1 MAENPKAK
9 DDPAT
14 KVASGK
20 RNRQAVMED
29 VSPASNPN
37 VPIRPTTNKDPGK
50 VPTPEQLA
58 PIAQQNSNVGIQ
70 QPSNPVPTRPAGS
83 PPRQPLNV
91 DQNADKQDRDY
102 IFGLDRKQLE
112 DYAKDPRKLSPSQ
125 RALVDE
131 AKYQFMSG
139 THELQSESDKRL
151 FSDAVNPNT
160 AEYAQRQRQAYQQGI
175 SQPLTAQDRAD
186 ITGFEQGRYRIP
198 TPVPNQQMQ
207 RQKQADA
214 IALDDSTIVERL
226 QNLAKKQGRDWSK
239 LNEGQIQQMVS
250 DYRLRMAKTGQAAER
265 LGQAPATT
273 TTTTTQQTPATQQ
286 TQATQLVPTIGGVPT
301 RTNTPSHQRDLDYFT
316 RVATSRT
323 ANPEDREM
331 ARGYLIVN
339 QIRNDP
345 KLKERYGRM
354 LDKDIRTLE
363 KQLQSQARTE
373 ERQAPHIRKARGIA
387 GTQAEQLRQLKRTN
401 PKSYQ
406 LQLWREVLRQP
417 QYRGIEMQLGF

>member
-37 VPIRPTTNKDPGK
+37 VPIRPTTNNDPGK

-112 DYAKDPRKLSPSQ
+112 DYAKDPGKLSPSQ

-214 IALDDSTIVERL
+214 TALDDSTIVERL

-239 LNEGQIQQMVS
+239 LKEGQIQQMVS

-265 LGQAPATT
+265 LGQAPA
-273 TTTTTQQTPATQQ
+273 TTTQQTPATQQ

-401 PKSYQ
+401 PKAYQ

>member
-37 VPIRPTTNKDPGK
+37 VPIRPTTNNDPGK

-112 DYAKDPRKLSPSQ
+112 DYAKDPGKLSPSQ

-151 FSDAVNPNT
+151 FSNAVNPNT

-186 ITGFEQGRYRIP
+186 MSGFEQGRYRIP

-265 LGQAPATT
+265 LGQAPATQQA
-273 TTTTTQQTPATQQ
+273 TTQQATTQQAPAT
-286 TQATQLVPTIGGVPT
+286 TQLVPTIGGVPT

-401 PKSYQ
+401 PKAYQ

>member
-37 VPIRPTTNKDPGK
+37 VPIRPTTNNDPGK

-112 DYAKDPRKLSPSQ
+112 DYAKDPGKLSPSQ

-151 FSDAVNPNT
+151 FSNAVNPNT

-186 ITGFEQGRYRIP
+186 MSGFEQGRYRIP

-265 LGQAPATT
+265 LGQAPAT
-273 TTTTTQQTPATQQ
+273 QQPQQAT
-286 TQATQLVPTIGGVPT
+286 TQLVPTIGGVPT

-373 ERQAPHIRKARGIA
+373 ERQAPHIRNARGIA

-401 PKSYQ
+401 PKAYQ

>member
-37 VPIRPTTNKDPGK
+37 VPIRPTTNNDPGK

-112 DYAKDPRKLSPSQ
+112 DYAKDPGKLSPSQ

-151 FSDAVNPNT
+151 FSNAVNPNM

-186 ITGFEQGRYRIP
+186 MSGFEQGRYRIP

-265 LGQAPATT
+265 LGQAPATQQA
-273 TTTTTQQTPATQQ
+273 TTQQAT
-286 TQATQLVPTIGGVPT
+286 TQLVPTIGGVPT

-323 ANPEDREM
+323 ANPEDQEM

-401 PKSYQ
+401 PKAYQ

>member
-37 VPIRPTTNKDPGK
+37 VPIRPTTNNDPGK

-112 DYAKDPRKLSPSQ
+112 DYAKDPGKLSPSQ

-151 FSDAVNPNT
+151 FSNAVNPNT

-186 ITGFEQGRYRIP
+186 MSGFEQGRYRIP

-265 LGQAPATT
+265 LGQAPAT
-273 TTTTTQQTPATQQ
+273 QQPQQAT
-286 TQATQLVPTIGGVPT
+286 TQLVPTIGGVPT

-401 PKSYQ
+401 PKAYQ

>member
-1 MAENPKAK
+1 
-9 DDPAT
+9 
-14 KVASGK
+14 
-20 RNRQAVMED
+20 MED

-37 VPIRPTTNKDPGK
+37 VPIRPTTNNDPGK

-139 THELQSESDKRL
+139 THELQSEYDKRL

-214 IALDDSTIVERL
+214 TALDDSTIVERL

-273 TTTTTQQTPATQQ
+273 TTTTQQTPATQQ
-286 TQATQLVPTIGGVPT
+286 PQQATTQLVPTIGGVPT

-373 ERQAPHIRKARGIA
+373 ERQAPHIRKARGIT

-401 PKSYQ
+401 PKAYQ

>member
-37 VPIRPTTNKDPGK
+37 VPIRPTTNNDPGK

-112 DYAKDPRKLSPSQ
+112 DYAKDPGKLTPSQ

-139 THELQSESDKRL
+139 THELQSESDKQL
-151 FSDAVNPNT
+151 FSNAVNPNT

-175 SQPLTAQDRAD
+175 SQPLTTQDRAD

-207 RQKQADA
+207 RQKQADS

-239 LNEGQIQQMVS
+239 LKEGQIQQMIS
-250 DYRLRMAKTGQAAER
+250 DYRLGMTKAGQAAER

-273 TTTTTQQTPATQQ
+273 QQATTQQAT
-286 TQATQLVPTIGGVPT
+286 TQLVPTIGGVPT

-345 KLKERYGRM
+345 KLNERYERM
-354 LDKDIRTLE
+354 LDKDIRTFE

-373 ERQAPHIRKARGIA
+373 ERQAPHIRKARGIT

-401 PKSYQ
+401 PKAYQ

>member
-37 VPIRPTTNKDPGK
+37 VPIRPTTNNDPGK

-112 DYAKDPRKLSPSQ
+112 DYAKDPGKLSPSQ

-151 FSDAVNPNT
+151 FSNAVNPNT

-186 ITGFEQGRYRIP
+186 MSGFEQGRYRIP

-265 LGQAPATT
+265 LGQAPAT
-273 TTTTTQQTPATQQ
+273 QQPQQAT
-286 TQATQLVPTIGGVPT
+286 TQLVPTIGGVPT

-345 KLKERYGRM
+345 KLKERYERM

-401 PKSYQ
+401 PKAYQ

>member
-29 VSPASNPN
+29 IAPASNPDI
-37 VPIRPTTNKDPGK
+37 PIRPTTNNDPGK

-112 DYAKDPRKLSPSQ
+112 DYAKDPGKLSPSQ

-151 FSDAVNPNT
+151 FSNAVNPNT

-175 SQPLTAQDRAD
+175 SQPLTVQDIAD
-186 ITGFEQGRYRIP
+186 MSGFEQGRYRIP

-265 LGQAPATT
+265 LGQAPAT
-273 TTTTTQQTPATQQ
+273 QQPQQAT
-286 TQATQLVPTIGGVPT
+286 TQLVPTIGGVPT

-401 PKSYQ
+401 PKAYQ

>member
-1 MAENPKAK
+1 
-9 DDPAT
+9 
-14 KVASGK
+14 
-20 RNRQAVMED
+20 MED

-37 VPIRPTTNKDPGK
+37 VPIRPTTNNDPGK

-112 DYAKDPRKLSPSQ
+112 DYAKDPGKLSPSQ

-139 THELQSESDKRL
+139 THELQSGSDKRL
-151 FSDAVNPNT
+151 FSNAVNPNT

-186 ITGFEQGRYRIP
+186 MSGFEQGRYRIP

-265 LGQAPATT
+265 LGQAPAT
-273 TTTTTQQTPATQQ
+273 QQPQQAT
-286 TQATQLVPTIGGVPT
+286 TQLVPTIGGVPT

-323 ANPEDREM
+323 ANPEDQEM

-401 PKSYQ
+401 PKAYQ

>member
-37 VPIRPTTNKDPGK
+37 VPIRPTTNNDPGK

-112 DYAKDPRKLSPSQ
+112 DYAKDPGKLSPSQ

-151 FSDAVNPNT
+151 FSNAVNPNT

-186 ITGFEQGRYRIP
+186 MSGFEQGRYRIP

-214 IALDDSTIVERL
+214 IALDDSIIVERL

-265 LGQAPATT
+265 LGQAPAT
-273 TTTTTQQTPATQQ
+273 QQAT
-286 TQATQLVPTIGGVPT
+286 TQLVPTIGGVPT

-401 PKSYQ
+401 PKAYQ

>member
-273 TTTTTQQTPATQQ
+273 TTTQQTPATQQ

>member
-20 RNRQAVMED
+20 RNRQAVTED

-37 VPIRPTTNKDPGK
+37 VPIRPTTNNDPGK

-112 DYAKDPRKLSPSQ
+112 DYAKDPGKLSPSQ

-139 THELQSESDKRL
+139 THELQSESDKQL
-151 FSDAVNPNT
+151 FSNAVNPNT

-175 SQPLTAQDRAD
+175 SQPLTTQDRAD

-239 LNEGQIQQMVS
+239 LKEGQIQQMIS
-250 DYRLRMAKTGQAAER
+250 DYRLGMTKAGQAAER

-273 TTTTTQQTPATQQ
+273 QQATTQQAPAT
-286 TQATQLVPTIGGVPT
+286 TQLVPTIGGVPT

-401 PKSYQ
+401 PKAYQ

>member
-1 MAENPKAK
+1 
-9 DDPAT
+9 
-14 KVASGK
+14 
-20 RNRQAVMED
+20 MED

-37 VPIRPTTNKDPGK
+37 VPIRPTTNNDPGK

-112 DYAKDPRKLSPSQ
+112 DYAKDPGKLSPSQ

-151 FSDAVNPNT
+151 FSNAVNPNT
-160 AEYAQRQRQAYQQGI
+160 EEYAQRQRQAYQQGI

-186 ITGFEQGRYRIP
+186 MSGFEQGRYRIP

-265 LGQAPATT
+265 LGQAPAT
-273 TTTTTQQTPATQQ
+273 QQPQQAT
-286 TQATQLVPTIGGVPT
+286 TQLVPTIGGVPT

-354 LDKDIRTLE
+354 LDKDIRALE

-401 PKSYQ
+401 PKAYQ

-417 QYRGIEMQLGF
+417 QDRGIEMQLGF

>member
-37 VPIRPTTNKDPGK
+37 VPIRPTTNNDPGK
-50 VPTPEQLA
+50 VPTPKQLA

-70 QPSNPVPTRPAGS
+70 PTMASVPSRPAGS
-83 PPRQPLNV
+83 PPKQPLTEQGDN
-91 DQNADKQDRDY
+91 QDRDY
-102 IFGLDRKQLE
+102 IFGLERGELDE
-112 DYAKDPRKLSPSQ
+112 YAKQKNLSPSQ

-139 THELQSESDKRL
+139 TQALQSESDKRL
-151 FSDAVNPNT
+151 FSNAVNPNT
-160 AEYAQRQRQAYQQGI
+160 EQYAKQQQAAYQKGV
-175 SQPLTAQDRAD
+175 SQPLTRQDVAD

-214 IALDDSTIVERL
+214 VALDDSTIVKRL

-265 LGQAPATT
+265 LGQAPAT
-273 TTTTTQQTPATQQ
+273 QQPQQAT
-286 TQATQLVPTIGGVPT
+286 TQLVPTIRGVPT
-301 RTNTPSHQRDLDYFT
+301 RTNTPSHQRNLDYFT

-339 QIRNDP
+339 QIINDP
-345 KLKERYGRM
+345 KLKKRYGRM

-373 ERQAPHIRKARGIA
+373 ERQAPHIRKARGLA

-401 PKSYQ
+401 PKAYQ

>member
-37 VPIRPTTNKDPGK
+37 VPIRPTTNNDPSK

-70 QPSNPVPTRPAGS
+70 QPLNPVPTRPAGS

-112 DYAKDPRKLSPSQ
+112 DYAKDPGKLSPSQ

-139 THELQSESDKRL
+139 THELQSESDKQL
-151 FSDAVNPNT
+151 FSNAVNPNT

-175 SQPLTAQDRAD
+175 SQPLTVQDIAD
-186 ITGFEQGRYRIP
+186 MSGFEQGRYRIP

-214 IALDDSTIVERL
+214 IALDDSTIVEML

-250 DYRLRMAKTGQAAER
+250 NYRLRMAKTGQAAER
-265 LGQAPATT
+265 LGQAPAT
-273 TTTTTQQTPATQQ
+273 QQPQQAT
-286 TQATQLVPTIGGVPT
+286 TQLVPTIGGVPT

-331 ARGYLIVN
+331 ARGYPIVN

-401 PKSYQ
+401 PKAYQ

>member
-50 VPTPEQLA
+50 VPTPKQLA

-112 DYAKDPRKLSPSQ
+112 DYAKDPGKLSPSQ

-151 FSDAVNPNT
+151 FSNAVNPNT

-175 SQPLTAQDRAD
+175 SQPLTAKDMVDMA
-186 ITGFEQGRYRIP
+186 GFEQWRGRIP

-250 DYRLRMAKTGQAAER
+250 DYRLRMAKTRQAVER
-265 LGQAPATT
+265 RGQAPATQQA
-273 TTTTTQQTPATQQ
+273 TTQQATTQQ
-286 TQATQLVPTIGGVPT
+286 ATTQPVPTTGGVPT
-301 RTNTPSHQRDLDYFT
+301 KTYTSSHQRYLDYFT
-316 RVATSRT
+316 GVATSRT

-331 ARGYLIVN
+331 ARSYLIVN
-339 QIRNDP
+339 QIRNNP
-345 KLKERYGRM
+345 KLRERYGRM

-363 KQLQSQARTE
+363 KQWQSQAKTE
-373 ERQAPHIRKARGIA
+373 KGQAPHIRKARGLA

-401 PKSYQ
+401 PKVYQ

>member
-37 VPIRPTTNKDPGK
+37 VPIRPTTNNDPGK
-50 VPTPEQLA
+50 IPSPEQLA
-58 PIAQQNSNVGIQ
+58 PVAQQNSNVGIQ
-70 QPSNPVPTRPAGS
+70 PTMASVPSRPAGS
-83 PPRQPLNV
+83 PPKQPLTEQGDN
-91 DQNADKQDRDY
+91 QDRDY
-102 IFGLDRKQLE
+102 IFGLKRGELDE
-112 DYAKDPRKLSPSQ
+112 YAKQKNLSPSQ

-139 THELQSESDKRL
+139 THALQSESDKQL
-151 FSDAVNPNT
+151 FSNAVNPNT
-160 AEYAQRQRQAYQQGI
+160 EQYAKQQQAAYQKGV
-175 SQPLTAQDRAD
+175 SQPLTRQDVAD

-214 IALDDSTIVERL
+214 IALDDSIIVERL

-239 LNEGQIQQMVS
+239 LNGGQIQQMVS

-265 LGQAPATT
+265 LGQAPATQQA
-273 TTTTTQQTPATQQ
+273 TTQQAPAT
-286 TQATQLVPTIGGVPT
+286 TQLVPTIGGVPT

-316 RVATSRT
+316 GVATSRT

-373 ERQAPHIRKARGIA
+373 KRQAPHIRKARGIA

-401 PKSYQ
+401 PEAYQ

-417 QYRGIEMQLGF
+417 QYRGIKMQLGF

>member
-37 VPIRPTTNKDPGK
+37 VPIRPTTNNDPGK

-112 DYAKDPRKLSPSQ
+112 DYAKDPGKLSPSQ

-151 FSDAVNPNT
+151 FSNAVNPNT

-186 ITGFEQGRYRIP
+186 MSGFEQGRYRIP

-265 LGQAPATT
+265 LGQAPAT
-273 TTTTTQQTPATQQ
+273 QQPQQAT
-286 TQATQLVPTIGGVPT
+286 TQLVPTIGGVPT

-373 ERQAPHIRKARGIA
+373 ESQAPHIRKARGIA

-401 PKSYQ
+401 PKAYQ

>member
-37 VPIRPTTNKDPGK
+37 VPIRPTTNNDPGK

-112 DYAKDPRKLSPSQ
+112 DYAKDPGKLSPSQ

-151 FSDAVNPNT
+151 FSNAVNPNT

-186 ITGFEQGRYRIP
+186 MSGFEQGRYRIP

-265 LGQAPATT
+265 LGQAPATQQA
-273 TTTTTQQTPATQQ
+273 TTQQASAT
-286 TQATQLVPTIGGVPT
+286 TQLVPTIGGVPT

-401 PKSYQ
+401 PKAYQ

>member
-1 MAENPKAK
+1 
-9 DDPAT
+9 
-14 KVASGK
+14 
-20 RNRQAVMED
+20 MED

-37 VPIRPTTNKDPGK
+37 VPIRPTTNNDPGK

-112 DYAKDPRKLSPSQ
+112 DYAKDPGKLSPSQ

-151 FSDAVNPNT
+151 FSNAVNPNT
-160 AEYAQRQRQAYQQGI
+160 AEYAKRQRQAYQQGI

-186 ITGFEQGRYRIP
+186 MSGFEQGRYRIP

-265 LGQAPATT
+265 LGQAPAT
-273 TTTTTQQTPATQQ
+273 QQPQQAT
-286 TQATQLVPTIGGVPT
+286 TQLVPTIGGVPT

-323 ANPEDREM
+323 ANPEDQEM

-401 PKSYQ
+401 PKAYQ